1 MSVPEEKK
9 KLRAELKQRIA
20 ALTPDYIE
28 ESNRGIVQNI
38 LSHPCYQ
45 TAKTIFCFVGTAS
58 EINTSPLIEQAFSD
72 GKRVAIPLC
81 IGKGIME
88 AREIHSLAE
97 LHSGMMGILEPAADS
112 ALVTPE
118 EIDFAILPCV
128 SCDRQGNRLG
138 YGGGYYDRFLEQ
150 ASFCSVL
157 ICRERLLCE
166 EIPTEPH
173 DIAVP
178 VVITEAGC
186 FSHE

>member
-20 ALTPDYIE
+20 ALTPDYMEKSDREIL
-28 ESNRGIVQNI
+28 QNI
-38 LSHPCYQ
+38 FRHPCYQ

-58 EINTSPLIEQAFSD
+58 EINTGPLIEQALSD

-112 ALVTPE
+112 TLVPPA
-118 EIDFAILPCV
+118 EIDFAILPL
-128 SCDRQGNRLG
+128 S
-138 YGGGYYDRFLEQ
+138 
-150 ASFCSVL
+150 L
-157 ICRERLLCE
+157 IH
-166 EIPTEPH
+166 I
-173 DIAVP
+173 
-178 VVITEAGC
+178 
-186 FSHE
+186 

>member
-20 ALTPDYIE
+20 ALTPDYMEKSDREIL
-28 ESNRGIVQNI
+28 QNI
-38 LSHPCYQ
+38 FRHPCYQ

-58 EINTSPLIEQAFSD
+58 EINTGPLIDQALSD

-112 ALVTPE
+112 TLVPPA

-138 YGGGYYDRFLEQ
+138 YGGGYYDRFLRQ
-150 ASFCSVL
+150 ASFRSVL

-166 EIPTEPH
+166 QIPTEAH
-173 DIAVP
+173 DIAIP

-186 FSHE
+186 FSRK